1 MDFVHLHVHTYYSIL
16 DGESS
21 IKSLFKMADKYNQSA
36 LAITDH
42 GNMFGVKDFLKV
54 AEKFPNIKP
63 IIGCEV
69 YVNPEGRFTK
79 RGREDQGAYH
89 LILLAKNLEGYYNL
103 VKIVSTGWVEG
114 LYYKPKV
121 DREILERYHSNI
133 ICSSACLGGEIP
145 SLIRKGDLKGAEEAA
160 LWYKNLFGEDYYLE
174 VQLHK
179 TEVPGMS
186 LDTYEKQLI
195 VNKEIFSL
203 SERLGIK
210 CIATNDVHFAS
221 KEDGPAHDR
230 LICLTTNA
238 LLSDTKRMRYTQ
250 QEYLKSAEELSLIH
264 ISEPTRQF

>member
-121 DREILERYHSNI
+121 DREILER
-133 ICSSACLGGEIP
+133 
-145 SLIRKGDLKGAEEAA
+145 
-160 LWYKNLFGEDYYLE
+160 
-174 VQLHK
+174 
-179 TEVPGMS
+179 
-186 LDTYEKQLI
+186 
-195 VNKEIFSL
+195 
-203 SERLGIK
+203 
-210 CIATNDVHFAS
+210 
-221 KEDGPAHDR
+221 
-230 LICLTTNA
+230 
-238 LLSDTKRMRYTQ
+238 
-250 QEYLKSAEELSLIH
+250 
-264 ISEPTRQF
+264 